1 MEKRQEANH
10 EEAMVVVV
18 GRAESQERAG
28 HAQDDDIDVTLF
40 NLSRKGKL
48 GKIPSRFLFLDDV
61 LLHLLHRPCAGLS
74 HRLLV
79 EGRDTNLF

>member
-1 MEKRQEANH
+1 VEQRQEANH

-18 GRAESQERAG
+18 GRAGSQERAR
-28 HAQDDDIDVTLF
+28 HAQDDDIDVTHF

-61 LLHLLHRPCAGLS
+61 LSHLLHRPCTGLS
-74 HRLLV
+74 HRFGL
-79 EGRDTNLF
+79 EGRDTTLF